1 MYSSFQESQA
11 TVSAEAHSERNS
23 HPAASRLPFLDE
35 PLRDTW
41 LSLAVICLM
50 TVTMLALFRFPV
62 KRIFA
67 NIEVNYN
74 EGWNAYRA
82 DMVAKGIRL
91 YGEPPKGFGTA
102 TAYPPISFHLISW
115 LGSANTYLVVGR
127 LVSLLS
133 LIATGILI
141 GLIVRKAG
149 GSQLTAIFAFLLYE
163 LGIVLL
169 KADRVG
175 MYDPQL
181 LGEALS
187 AAGLYFYV
195 RDPDSKR
202 LLCVSALFFCLGG
215 FTKHNLLALPLAVAI
230 DLVFRSW
237 KSFATWAGAM
247 VVSAGLLTAATM
259 LVDGRYFFAHL
270 LGNGGGRTYSVMMA
284 WSQFH
289 HYVEKF
295 QTLLVIATAWSVHS
309 FRSRRLFVAAFVLS
323 HGLAFLLGGGYGVDL
338 NVFFNGF
345 AVTVIICGLA
355 LSDLSSALV
364 ALRPGGL
371 NPTATMMFGLFC
383 ISIMIFVP
391 GQLKRDQAQMRAL
404 PAQEKEFQSAVTF
417 LKAHPGPGLCES
429 HLLCYEAGKPFEFEP
444 FSVRDQVQTGRM
456 REEDVLQLLKTRHF
470 QTVELWVLSDEENLS
485 DAQLE
490 TNLAAEQKDFTQERR
505 FSEAFLRELLKD
517 YRLSMRTTSMAIF
530 TPNGSG
536 TESTAF

>member
-1 MYSSFQESQA
+1 VEKTEGKFSMYSSFEESQA
-11 TVSAEAHSERNS
+11 AVSADAYPHRG
-23 HPAASRLPFLDE
+23 AAVSTSGFSLFGE
-35 PLRDTW
+35 PVRDAW
-41 LSLAVICLM
+41 LSVAVICLM
-50 TVTMLALFRFPV
+50 SVTVLALFRFPV

-67 NIEVNYN
+67 NVEVNYN

-91 YGEPPKGFGTA
+91 YGEPPKGLGTA

-115 LGSANTYLVVGR
+115 LGSTNTYLVTGR

-133 LIATGILI
+133 LIATGVLI
-141 GLIVRKAG
+141 GVIVRKAG
-149 GSQLTAIFAFLLYE
+149 GSQLAAIFAFLLYE

-169 KADRVG
+169 RADRVG

-202 LLCVSALFFCLGG
+202 LLCISALFFCLGG
-215 FTKHNLLALPLAVAI
+215 FTKHNLIALPAAVAI
-230 DLVFRSW
+230 DLLFRSW
-237 KSFATWAGAM
+237 KAFATWAGAM
-247 VVSAGLLTAATM
+247 VAFAGLLAAVTM

-270 LGNGGGRTYSVMMA
+270 LGNGGGRTYSFMMA

-295 QTLLVIATAWSVHS
+295 QTLLVIATAWSVRS
-309 FRSRRLFVAAFVLS
+309 FRSRTLFVAAFVLS

-338 NVFFNGF
+338 NIFFNGF

-355 LSDLSSALV
+355 FSDVRSALV

-371 NPTATMMFGLFC
+371 NPTAAMMFGLFF

-391 GQLKRDQAQMRAL
+391 GQLKRDHAQMRAL
-404 PAQEKEFQSAVTF
+404 PAEEREFQSAVDF
-417 LKAHPGPGLCES
+417 LKAHPGPALCES

-444 FSVRDQVQTGRM
+444 FSVRDQMMTGKIH
-456 REEDVLQLLKTRHF
+456 EADVLQLLKTHHF
-470 QTVELWVLSDEENLS
+470 QTVEIALRSDEEELS
-485 DAQLE
+485 DPELR
-490 TNLAAEQKDFTQERR
+490 TSLGNDQKDPEKMRR
-505 FSEAFLRELLKD
+505 FSPNFMNELLSD
-517 YRLSMRTTSMAIF
+517 YQLSKRTSDMAVF
-530 TPNGSG
+530 S
-536 TESTAF
+536 AK

>member
-1 MYSSFQESQA
+1 MDSSFKESQA
-11 TVSAEAHSERNS
+11 TLSVDAYPDRGT
-23 HPAASRLPFLDE
+23 AASFSSFRE
-35 PLRDTW
+35 PWRNTW
-41 LSLAVICLM
+41 LSAAVIGLM

-67 NIEVNYN
+67 NVEVNYN

-115 LGSANTYLVVGR
+115 LGGTNNYLVAGR

-133 LIATGILI
+133 LIATGVLI

-149 GSQLTAIFAFLLYE
+149 GSKSAAIFSFLLYE

-169 KADRVG
+169 RADRVG

-202 LLCVSALFFCLGG
+202 LLCMSAIFFCLGG
-215 FTKHNLLALPLAVAI
+215 FTKHNLIALPAAVAI
-230 DLVFRSW
+230 DLLFRSW
-237 KSFATWAGAM
+237 RAFTTWAGAM
-247 VVSAGLLTAATM
+247 VVSAGLLTVVTI
-259 LVDGRYFFAHL
+259 LVDGRFFFVHL
-270 LGNGGGRTYSVMMA
+270 LGNGGGRTYSFMMA

-295 QTLLVIATAWSVHS
+295 QTLLVIGTAWSIRS

-323 HGLAFLLGGGYGVDL
+323 HGTAFLLGGGYGVDL
-338 NVFFNGF
+338 NIFFNGF
-345 AVTVIICGLA
+345 AVTVVICGLA
-355 LSDLSSALV
+355 LSDVSSALL
-364 ALRPGGL
+364 AQKPGGL
-371 NPTATMMFGLFC
+371 NPTAAMMFGLFF
-383 ISIMIFVP
+383 ISVMIFVP
-391 GQLKRDQAQMRAL
+391 GQLKRDRAQMREL
-404 PAQEKEFQSAVTF
+404 PTREKEFQSAVDF
-417 LKAHPGPGLCES
+417 LKAHPGPALCES

-444 FSVRDQVQTGRM
+444 FSVRDQMMTGRIH
-456 REEDVLQLLKTRHF
+456 EDDVLELLKTHHF
-470 QTVELWVLSDEENLS
+470 QAVEVALRSDEGDLS
-485 DAQLE
+485 DAELR
-490 TNLAAEQKDFTQERR
+490 TSLSNDQKDPEKMRR
-505 FSEAFLRELLKD
+505 FSPNFMSELLSD
-517 YRLSMRTTSMAIF
+517 YQLSERTSDMAIF
-530 TPNGSG
+530 S
-536 TESTAF
+536 AK

>member
-1 MYSSFQESQA
+1 MNSS
-11 TVSAEAHSERNS
+11 VSPS
-23 HPAASRLPFLDE
+23 PAAMGSGADLSQDRRSTASHVSLLGE
-35 PLRDTW
+35 PLGDTW
-41 LSLAVICLM
+41 LSAAVICLM
-50 TVTMLALFRFPV
+50 MVTMLALFRFPV

-67 NIEVNYN
+67 NVEVNYN

-82 DMVAKGIRL
+82 DMVAKGIPL
-91 YGEPPKGFGTA
+91 YGTPPQGFGTA
-102 TAYPPISFHLISW
+102 TAYPPFSFHLVRW
-115 LGSANTYLVVGR
+115 LGNTNTFPVVGR
-127 LVSLLS
+127 LVSLVS
-133 LIATGILI
+133 LLAAGLLI
-141 GLIVRKAG
+141 GLIVRKGG
-149 GSQLTAIFAFLLYE
+149 GSRLAAVFSFFLYE
-163 LGIVLL
+163 IGIAIL
-169 KADRVG
+169 KPDRIG

-187 AAGLYFYV
+187 IAGLYFYV
-195 RDPDSKR
+195 RDPRSRR
-202 LLCVSALFFCLGG
+202 LLCASALFFCLAG
-215 FTKHNLLALPLAVAI
+215 FTKHNLIVLPAAVAF

-259 LVDGRYFFAHL
+259 LVDGRYFFVHL
-270 LGNGGGRTYSVMMA
+270 LGGGGGRTYSFMMA

-295 QTLLVIATAWSVHS
+295 QTLLVIATAWSIRS
-309 FRSRRLFVAAFVLS
+309 IRSRPLFVAAFVLS

-338 NVFFNGF
+338 NIFFDGF
-345 AVTVIICGLA
+345 AVTVIVCSFA
-355 LSDLSSALV
+355 LSDVSSAIV

-371 NPTATMMFGLFC
+371 NPTAAMMFGLFF

-391 GQLKRDQAQMRAL
+391 GQLKRDQTQLRAL

-470 QTVELWVLSDEENLS
+470 QTVELWVLSDEEKLN
-485 DAQLE
+485 DAELE
-490 TNLAAEQKDFTQERR
+490 ASLAAEQKDFTEERR

-530 TPNGSG
+530 TPN
-536 TESTAF
+536 

>member
-1 MYSSFQESQA
+1 MSSSVSQ
-11 TVSAEAHSERNS
+11 S
-23 HPAASRLPFLDE
+23 PAAPSSHADTTQNHLSTGPHILPFDE

-41 LSLAVICLM
+41 LSIAVICFM
-50 TVTMLALFRFPV
+50 MVTMLALFRFPV

-67 NIEVNYN
+67 NVEVNYN

-82 DMVAKGIRL
+82 EMVAKGIRL
-91 YGEPPKGFGTA
+91 YGEAPKGFGTA

-115 LGSANTYLVVGR
+115 LGSTNTYLVAGR

-133 LIATGILI
+133 LIATGVLI
-141 GLIVRKAG
+141 GLVVRKAG
-149 GSQLTAIFAFLLYE
+149 GSQLAAIFAFLLYE

-195 RDPDSKR
+195 RDPNSRR

-215 FTKHNLLALPLAVAI
+215 FTKHNLIALPAAVAI
-230 DLVFRSW
+230 DLLF
-237 KSFATWAGAM
+237 KSRKAFATWAGAM

-259 LVDGRYFFAHL
+259 LVDGRYFFVHL
-270 LGNGGGRTYSVMMA
+270 LGNGGGRTYSFMMA

-295 QTLLVIATAWSVHS
+295 QTLLVIATAWSVRS
-309 FRSRRLFVAAFVLS
+309 FRSRPLFVAAFVLS

-338 NVFFNGF
+338 NIFFNGF
-345 AVTVIICGLA
+345 AVTVIICCLA
-355 LSDLSSALV
+355 LSDVSSALV

-371 NPTATMMFGLFC
+371 NPTAVMMFGLFS

-391 GQLKRDQAQMRAL
+391 GQLKRDRAQMRAL
-404 PAQEKEFQSAVTF
+404 PAREEEFQSAVDF
-417 LKAHPGPGLCES
+417 LKARPGPVLCES
-429 HLLCYEAGKPFEFEP
+429 HLLCYEAGKAFEFEP
-444 FSVRDQVQTGRM
+444 FSVRDQMMTGKIH
-456 REEDVLQLLKTRHF
+456 EADVLQLLKTHHF
-470 QTVELWVLSDEENLS
+470 QTVEVALRSDEEDLS
-485 DAQLE
+485 DTELR
-490 TNLAAEQKDFTQERR
+490 TSLGNDQKDLEKMRR
-505 FSEAFLRELLKD
+505 FSPNFMNELLSD
-517 YRLSMRTTSMAIF
+517 YQLSERTSDMAVF
-530 TPNGSG
+530 S
-536 TESTAF
+536 AK

>member
-1 MYSSFQESQA
+1 MNSSVSKSTAALSSGAERSQDR
-11 TVSAEAHSERNS
+11 TST
-23 HPAASRLPFLDE
+23 ASRFSLLGE
-35 PLRDTW
+35 PLRNAW
-41 LSLAVICLM
+41 LSVTVICLM
-50 TVTMLALFRFPV
+50 LVTMLALFQFPV

-67 NIEVNYN
+67 NVEVNYN

-91 YGEPPKGFGTA
+91 YGEPPHGFGTA

-115 LGSANTYLVVGR
+115 LGSTNTYVVAGR

-133 LIATGILI
+133 LMAAGALI

-149 GSQLTAIFAFLLYE
+149 GSQLAAIFSFLLYE

-169 KADRVG
+169 RADRVG

-187 AAGLYFYV
+187 IAGLYFYV

-202 LLCVSALFFCLGG
+202 LLCLSALFFCLGG
-215 FTKHNLLALPLAVAI
+215 FTKHNLIALPAAVAI
-230 DLVFRSW
+230 DLVLRSW
-237 KSFATWAGAM
+237 KAFATWAAAM

-259 LVDGRYFFAHL
+259 MVDGRYFFVHL
-270 LGNGGGRTYSVMMA
+270 LGNGGGRTYSVLMA

-295 QTLLVIATAWSVHS
+295 QTLLVIATAWSVRS
-309 FRSRRLFVAAFVLS
+309 FRSRTLFVAAFVLS

-338 NVFFNGF
+338 NIFFDGF

-355 LSDLSSALV
+355 LSEVGSALV

-371 NPTATMMFGLFC
+371 NPTAAMMFGLFI

-391 GQLKRDQAQMRAL
+391 GQLKRDRAQIRAL
-404 PAQEKEFQSAVTF
+404 PTREREFQSAVAF
-417 LKAHPGPGLCES
+417 LKTHPGPSLCES

-444 FSVRDQVQTGRM
+444 FSVRDQMMTGKIHGA
-456 REEDVLQLLKTRHF
+456 DVLRLLETHHF
-470 QTVELWVLSDEENLS
+470 QTVEVALRSDEEELS
-485 DAQLE
+485 DAELM
-490 TNLAAEQKDFTQERR
+490 TSLGNDQKDPEKMRR
-505 FSEAFLRELLKD
+505 FSPDFMKELLTD
-517 YRLSMRTTSMAIF
+517 YQLSERTSDMALF
-530 TPNGSG
+530 S
-536 TESTAF
+536 AK